1 MWIVIAPPMGED
13 RRQLAGDCVAVCSC
27 CPCLVVQILV
37 LLVVGVPRR
46 LARNSRELVRRKL
59 GGGGRRSAAGEGAAT
74 GGDLADVAMWLSDGD
89 VLGGGGATAAC
100 RGCAIAE
107 AEEVMAELH
116 RRGEFGFG
124 SFWRRRTGGDDAGAP
139 PWKSGCAAGRV
150 VEVRLA

>member
-59 GGGGRRSAAGEGAAT
+59 GGGGRRSAAGEGPPPVEIWRTSQCGSQTAT
-74 GGDLADVAMWLSDGD
+74 FWEGRRHRRLPRLRDR
-89 VLGGGGATAAC
+89 GGGGGDGGASPAG
-100 RGCAIAE
+100 RVRLWKLL
-107 AEEVMAELH
+107 EEED
-116 RRGEFGFG
+116 RRG
-124 SFWRRRTGGDDAGAP
+124 RRGAP